1 MTELAVAGVGT
12 VPVTRDLPGSLLD
25 TCADVARAALDD
37 AAVPAS
43 EVDGLFVTPA
53 AMSGEGWMMFAATLG
68 EFLGMP
74 TRSLAT
80 YENGGISSLIALRA
94 ACDAVALGRVDVAVV
109 LATDTRPTL
118 DVTRFESFIRSAAFR
133 SASLYGPFV
142 GALGVGTPIPVY
154 AMSHQ
159 RYMHEFGLT
168 EAQVADVSVALRRHA
183 AEHPLAQFRKL
194 VTVDDVL
201 GSKKLSPPI
210 RLLQAAGLSS
220 GVAAVVVTRAEAA
233 ADTGRPVVEM
243 TGYGEHHHPSHFVP
257 RRGSLTRFES
267 VERAAAEALGQAGRT
282 IDEVDVAEIYGVF
295 GATELILYEDLGFCP
310 KGQGHAFLT
319 EGRATLG
326 GDVLI
331 NATGGRISFGHPA
344 GATPLYEVVEI
355 VRQLRGEAPG
365 LQAPDPSLGLVH
377 AEHGMM
383 NGSIVL
389 AMERRN

>member
-1 MTELAVAGVGT
+1 M
-12 VPVTRDLPGSLLD
+12 
-25 TCADVARAALDD
+25 
-37 AAVPAS
+37 
-43 EVDGLFVTPA
+43 
-53 AMSGEGWMMFAATLG
+53 
-68 EFLGMP
+68 
-74 TRSLAT
+74 
-80 YENGGISSLIALRA
+80 
-94 ACDAVALGRVDVAVV
+94 
-109 LATDTRPTL
+109 
-118 DVTRFESFIRSAAFR
+118 
-133 SASLYGPFV
+133 
-142 GALGVGTPIPVY
+142 
-154 AMSHQ
+154 
-159 RYMHEFGLT
+159 
-168 EAQVADVSVALRRHA
+168 
-183 AEHPLAQFRKL
+183 
-194 VTVDDVL
+194 
-201 GSKKLSPPI
+201 
-210 RLLQAAGLSS
+210 
-220 GVAAVVVTRAEAA
+220 
-233 ADTGRPVVEM
+233 
-243 TGYGEHHHPSHFVP
+243 P